1 MFMEVNH
8 IGITSR
14 DPEVSANFYREI
26 FGLPQEEETERAA
39 KVLGIGKSNI
49 AIYGEKNDSS
59 APVFGSG
66 CDFAIKVDSKSFHE
80 IEQRLF
86 SQRLEYG
93 VRKSAKTLFL
103 NFQDPDGY
111 LVELICEE
119 E

>member
-1 MFMEVNH
+1 MEVNH

-26 FGLPQEEETERAA
+26 FGLSQEEETERAA
-39 KVLGIGKSNI
+39 KVLGIGKSNL
-49 AIYGEKNDSS
+49 AIYGEKEDHSISVLN
-59 APVFGSG
+59 SG
-66 CDFAIKVDSKSFHE
+66 CDFAFRVDPESFRK
-80 IEQRLF
+80 IEERLF

-119 E
+119 D